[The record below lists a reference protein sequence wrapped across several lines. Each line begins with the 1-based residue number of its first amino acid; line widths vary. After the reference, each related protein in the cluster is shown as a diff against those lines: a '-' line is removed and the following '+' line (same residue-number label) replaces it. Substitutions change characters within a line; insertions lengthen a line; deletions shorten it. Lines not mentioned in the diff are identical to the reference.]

1 MRCKNDGGKSYRGDE
16 PSPKGLG
23 YCAHAERLGA
33 SREGLDGEAWVV
45 AADRNGRLAWR
56 RKGAAEPLRRATRTR
71 TRTRTGSD
79 AANGLDA
86 AQERCI
92 RDFAFFRKKTSSNS
106 WEVMYGQRVDK
117 GDGQLWLQTEDD
129 RAGKPRLVP
138 RGFVRKPISRGALLG
153 VYCQPTVDRAGLR
166 ASGALEWYE
175 WERASRRLWL
185 TIADLER
192 LGAGG
197 RPVVVLS
204 MHRNLGDVCADESV
218 NPRGKAVAPARFFR
232 NAKATFVRSSA
243 PDELKGRLLLADMG
257 GESFEIGP
265 DVEYKK
271 DAWYPL
277 EEGELPAKDP
287 QAIFGLLGKRV
298 PWRQLPRG
306 THVGYR
312 GPMMLWSDLGKM
324 PKVWYE

>member
-1 MRCKNDGGKSYRGDE
+1 MRCKNDDGKSYRGDE

-33 SREGLDGEAWVV
+33 SRKGLDGKAWVV

-56 RKGAAEPLRRATRTR
+56 RKGGAAEAPVRSG
-71 TRTRTGSD
+71 GSKD
-79 AANGLDA
+79 PARD
-86 AQERCI
+86 RCI
-92 RDFAFFRKKTSSNS
+92 RDFAYLQKQTSSNS

-129 RAGKPRLVP
+129 RAGEPRLVP
-138 RGFVRKPISRGALLG
+138 AGFVRKPIPRETLLSH
-153 VYCQPTVDRAGLR
+153 YCQPTVDRARLQ
-166 ASGALEWYE
+166 ASGALEWSE
-175 WERASRRLWL
+175 WEEASRRHWL

-192 LGAGG
+192 LSAGG

-204 MHRNLGDVCADESV
+204 MHRNLGDVSADASV
-218 NPRGKAVAPARFFR
+218 NPRGKAVAPSRFFR
-232 NAKATFVRSSA
+232 NARATFVRSKI
-243 PDELKGRLLLADMG
+243 PGEIKGALALADMDK
-257 GESFEIGP
+257 SFEIGP

-277 EEGELPAKDP
+277 SDEGELPARDP
-287 QAIFGLLGKRV
+287 QALFGLLGKRV
-298 PWRQLPRG
+298 PWKQLPRG

-312 GPMMLWSDLGKM
+312 GPMVLWSDLGKM